1 MNLNCALSVGR
12 LGLYFLVILF
22 RQTSPRRG
30 RMIYVLVPQHV
41 LTLMSLD
48 SAAEGRE
55 RAWGEADGLQM
66 LVLKCV
72 DACTSLGFDPCSA
85 PW

>member
-1 MNLNCALSVGR
+1 
-12 LGLYFLVILF
+12 
-22 RQTSPRRG
+22 
-30 RMIYVLVPQHV
+30 MIYVLVPQHV

-72 DACTSLGFDPCSA
+72 DACTSLGHA
-85 PW
+85 VLHGNHKGVLW

>member
-12 LGLYFLVILF
+12 LGLYFLVFVF

-30 RMIYVLVPQHV
+30 RMIHVLVPRHV

-48 SAAEGRE
+48 GAAEGRE
-55 RAWGEADGLQM
+55 RA
-66 LVLKCV
+66 
-72 DACTSLGFDPCSA
+72 
-85 PW
+85 

>member
-1 MNLNCALSVGR
+1 
-12 LGLYFLVILF
+12 
-22 RQTSPRRG
+22 
-30 RMIYVLVPQHV
+30 MIYVLVPQHV